1 MNPLWDSD
9 PGRRISAAE
18 LAEPDAL
25 RRRWEYG
32 PDHAV
37 AEGAAKNPLCPPDLL
52 RACARYADARPY
64 VAANPA
70 CPQDLLEEFLADPS
84 IHWAL
89 GERWEPE
96 ILRQLPLRHIA
107 RNPACPQDLLAELT
121 QDQSATVRSA
131 VAGNIAC
138 PPDLQAALAVD
149 RDVTVVREIVDRSH
163 HTDASALRAA
173 WRVIAA
179 RRDIWGDRLRYSL
192 LQRKDCPAD
201 VVENAACSAD
211 PYVRRAAARN
221 LTCPAEVIAR
231 LARDPDPVVRE
242 NAMRLLGAAAR
253 ALLDLEDVA

>member
-64 VAANPA
+64 VAA
-70 CPQDLLEEFLADPS
+70 
-84 IHWAL
+84 
-89 GERWEPE
+89 
-96 ILRQLPLRHIA
+96 
-107 RNPACPQDLLAELT
+107 NPACPQDLLAELT